1 MDISPDLVEFL
12 KNLFSIAFGVFAGL
26 LLAFRLAWPKIER
39 FLVKLRA
46 VGQKRIGKE
55 TLRTAAYERL
65 LLFVHRIDL
74 QQVMQRHY
82 QSGISLQE
90 FQQSMIQEVEAEL
103 EHNYTQ
109 QLYVSDAAWKS
120 VLALKKYTIELIRS
134 TAQKL
139 GNSVSVDRFVEE
151 ILAQQQK
158 NAENLNLATQIL
170 LKNELNA

>member
-1 MDISPDLVEFL
+1 
-12 KNLFSIAFGVFAGL
+12 SIAFGVFAGL

-39 FLVKLRA
+39 FIVKLRA

-90 FQQSMIQEVEAEL
+90 FQQSMIQEVDAEL

-109 QLYVSDAAWKS
+109 QLYVSDPAWKS
-120 VLALKKYTIELIRS
+120 VLALKKYTI
-134 TAQKL
+134 
-139 GNSVSVDRFVEE
+139 
-151 ILAQQQK
+151 
-158 NAENLNLATQIL
+158 
-170 LKNELNA
+170 